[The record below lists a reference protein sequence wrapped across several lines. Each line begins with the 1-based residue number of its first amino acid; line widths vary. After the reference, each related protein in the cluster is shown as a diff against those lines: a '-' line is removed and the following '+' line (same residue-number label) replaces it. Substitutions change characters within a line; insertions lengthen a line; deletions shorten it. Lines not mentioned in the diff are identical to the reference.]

1 LKLTVADAGAGKPVW
16 TARASETF
24 PDTQKILN
32 DLQKAVDD
40 LMAKTLKSF
49 PPASKAKQVR
59 VGGSLAEIDPPQ
71 KSNRGFRELHEFT
84 K

>member
-1 LKLTVADAGAGKPVW
+1 MNHFETSEADTIAFDAW
-16 TARASETF
+16 
-24 PDTQKILN
+24 IH
-32 DLQKAVDD
+32 

-49 PPASKAKQVR
+49 PPASKPRQVR